1 MGGAGRPGGGGLCG
15 SRSVRVN
22 GWRVEWGVRKEVE
35 SRLSV
40 CLGLGLLE
48 QEGAVCQM

>member
-1 MGGAGRPGGGGLCG
+1 M
-15 SRSVRVN
+15 N
-22 GWRVEWGVRKEVE
+22 GWRVEWGVCKEVE

-48 QEGAVCQM
+48 QEGAVCQV